1 MSDTGVRELVL
12 RFYEAFNEGDVSAAL
27 SAFSADL
34 EISDPAIGTVR
45 GVVPFRDYLESFNRA
60 VPDRQIITE
69 RLDEA
74 DDSVFVEGHFV
85 GTHTGPVIGP
95 GGATIQPTGASI
107 RARENSRLSGR
118 EFASSS
124 RNGRSSAW
132 SLTAFR
138 SSIRSACSH
147 SIAAPVA
154 VGQADSISAR

>member
-1 MSDTGVRELVL
+1 MSDTSVRELVL

-27 SAFSADL
+27 SAFSDDL

-74 DDSVFVEGHFV
+74 ADAVFVEGHFV

-107 RARENSRLSGR
+107 RLRFVNVWRADGGVMKSHHSYYDQLDL
-118 EFASSS
+118 
-124 RNGRSSAW
+124 
-132 SLTAFR
+132 LTQLGLMKDA
-138 SSIRSACSH
+138 
-147 SIAAPVA
+147 
-154 VGQADSISAR
+154 